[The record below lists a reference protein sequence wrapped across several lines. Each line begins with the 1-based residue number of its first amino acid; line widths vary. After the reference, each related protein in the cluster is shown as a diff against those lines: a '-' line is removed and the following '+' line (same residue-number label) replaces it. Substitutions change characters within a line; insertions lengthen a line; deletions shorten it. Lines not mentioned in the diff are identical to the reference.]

1 MGAFNGTVGPEID
14 AFRKLLILWL
24 CWAILLPWIALWGFP
39 PNVIDE
45 ETFDK
50 PFDCKNK
57 TEKWYNNPLGT
68 FLQTNEDF
76 IILLYFA

>member
-68 FLQTNEDF
+68 FSANQ
-76 IILLYFA
+76 